1 MIGHQTTGAIEGV
14 VISKVSH
21 ERLRVSVNGMPA
33 RLAIVLDDGTIVSAG
48 DDVAREAE
56 AVTLNCYRNVL
67 QGKGYLRVLSAPLRP
82 EIVASKRSS

>member
-1 MIGHQTTGAIEGV
+1 MIGQQATGAIDGV

-21 ERLRVSVNGMPA
+21 ERLRVTVDGKPA

-48 DDVAREAE
+48 DEVAREAE

-67 QGKGYLRVLSAPLRP
+67 QGKGFLRVLSAPLKGQTP
-82 EIVASKRSS
+82 